1 MFNGILILLE
11 MIPEIMYNTYLLYD
25 GDQVMS
31 ELKKVLLIWMAVC
44 IILAGCA
51 NKLSATES
59 GVKPEVPP
67 LSTFPETSAAIGE
80 NAANTLPPYE
90 FQVKVSEERVL
101 SVILHLEEQKD
112 AYTDKITEVLVYD
125 GDRLLQTISR
135 DDVPATADYALD
147 GLFFSQSSSIGEP
160 DVRDLNFDGA
170 EDFGL
175 LAVQYYPHNVPYCY
189 FLWNDATERFEYQ
202 FMAFGMGAL
211 EVDKEE
217 KCLIETSIDGAI
229 IYSKYYIFESDGS
242 MNSRV
247 ETRNAAIN

>member
-44 IILAGCA
+44 FILAGCS
-51 NKLSATES
+51 NKSSVNES
-59 GVKPEVPP
+59 GVKPEAPHI
-67 LSTFPETSAAIGE
+67 STFPETSDVIE
-80 NAANTLPPYE
+80 ETVANTLPPYE